1 MDNRERVPVW
11 RFSVPF
17 LRPGFGGGAMTAM
30 DREATTIAASMLAD
44 ARRSGSLVDRLPP
57 LSRPQNAAEAY
68 AIQLETMALMGDGMA
83 GWKVAESPDYDLLIG
98 ILLRSRIFADGAAI
112 SSAGMAMVGVEAEIA
127 FRFDQA
133 MPPRERA
140 YQQPE
145 VEAATTAFVAI
156 EIVDSRFKDYQGT
169 PVIERAADFMSNGAF
184 VSGAVR
190 DDWRSFDL
198 ATLEASI
205 SIDGVEIVRQIGG
218 HASGDPL
225 VPAIALCNRLRLSSG
240 IAAGQVV
247 TTGSFTGLQFAKP
260 DSIVTATFA
269 GFGAAHCR
277 FVA

>member
-1 MDNRERVPVW
+1 VW
-11 RFSVPF
+11 RLSGSP
-17 LRPGFGGGAMTAM
+17 LQAGSGGGAMTAM

>member
-1 MDNRERVPVW
+1 MV
-11 RFSVPF
+11 
-17 LRPGFGGGAMTAM
+17 TAM
-30 DREATTIAASMLAD
+30 DSAATTTAARLLAD
-44 ARRSGSLVDRLPP
+44 ARRAGSLIDRLPP
-57 LSRPQNAAEAY
+57 SSRPHDAAEAY
-68 AIQLETMALMGDGMA
+68 AIQLETTARMGDGLA
-83 GWKVAESPDYDLLIG
+83 GWKVAESPEYELLIG
-98 ILLRSRIFADGAAI
+98 ILLRSRMFADGAAI
-112 SSAGMAMVGVEAEIA
+112 SSAGIAMIGVEAEIA

-133 MPPRERA
+133 MPPREHA
-140 YQQPE
+140 YQRPE

-205 SIDGVEIVRQIGG
+205 SIDGVEIVRQVGG

-225 VPAIALCNRLRLSSG
+225 VPAIALCNRLRRSSG
-240 IAAGQVV
+240 IAPGLVV

-260 DSIVTATFA
+260 NSIVSATFA
-269 GFGAAHCR
+269 GFGVAHCQ
-277 FVA
+277 FLA

>member
-1 MDNRERVPVW
+1 M
-11 RFSVPF
+11 S
-17 LRPGFGGGAMTAM
+17 AM
-30 DREATTIAASMLAD
+30 DGEATTIAARVFAD
-44 ARRSGSLVDRLPP
+44 ARRSGSLVDRLPT

-68 AIQLETMALMGDGMA
+68 AIQHETMALMGDGMA
-83 GWKVAESPDYDLLIG
+83 GWKVAESPDYELLIG

-112 SSAGMAMVGVEAEIA
+112 SSTGMAMIGVEAEIA
-127 FRFDQA
+127 FRSDQA

-140 YQQPE
+140 YEQAE
-145 VEAATTAFVAI
+145 VAAAVTAFVAI

-184 VSGAVR
+184 VSGAAR
-190 DDWRSFDL
+190 QDWRSFDL
-198 ATLEASI
+198 AKLEACI
-205 SIDGVEIVRQIGG
+205 SIDGVEIVRQVGG
-218 HASGDPL
+218 HASADPL

-260 DSIVTATFA
+260 DSVVSATFA

-277 FVA
+277 FIA

>member
-1 MDNRERVPVW
+1 
-11 RFSVPF
+11 
-17 LRPGFGGGAMTAM
+17 MTAM
-30 DREATTIAASMLAD
+30 DKDATTIAAGMLGD
-44 ARRSGSLVDRLPP
+44 ARRSGRLIDRLPP
-57 LSRPQNAAEAY
+57 LLRPQNSAEAY
-68 AIQLETMALMGDGMA
+68 AIQLETTALTGDSMA
-83 GWKVAESPDYDLLIG
+83 GWKVAESPDYELLIG
-98 ILLRSRIFADGAAI
+98 ILLRSRVFADGAAI
-112 SSAGMAMVGVEAEIA
+112 SSAGMAMIGVEAEIA

-133 MPPRERA
+133 LPPRERA
-140 YQQPE
+140 YERAE

-169 PVIERAADFMSNGAF
+169 PLIERAADFMSNGAF

-190 DDWRSFDL
+190 QDWRSFDL
-198 ATLEASI
+198 AGLEACLA
-205 SIDGVEIVRQIGG
+205 IDGVEIVRQVGG

-260 DSIVTATFA
+260 NSVVSATFA

-277 FVA
+277 FFA